1 MVDFGI
7 ITEGPNRYIVVGM
20 LDSVGVFLCKID
32 SDARKGG

>member
-1 MVDFGI
+1 VVVYGI

-20 LDSVGVFLCKID
+20 PVSEGVFLCKID